1 MSTHCLIGYA
11 FGDKVYFAYCQTDGY
26 PEHMVPILR
35 TIHDGDF
42 LAKKIINAGEFR
54 HLYEDCKVE
63 PYEDAKQ
70 HACSLEEF
78 INDEAGMFSDYRYLY
93 QNCRWKCFGFG
104 PENFDEEDWKELKRD
119 YAELLDLDNRNK
131 DGSYNFYEAPMTDQR
146 QFLVQRICN
155 WDEDSRDNTIMTS
168 SELIHYIDMQDIC
181 SENYKIYEIT
191 EFGMPIEIFYR
202 GWQPG
207 CLIEFADSKGQIILS
222 GYGTDH

>member
-1 MSTHCLIGYA
+1 MSTHCLIGCA

-35 TIHDGDF
+35 TIHDYDF

-54 HLYEDCKVE
+54 HLYENCKVE
-63 PYEDAKQ
+63 PYEDAEQ
-70 HACSLEEF
+70 HTCSLEEF
-78 INDEAGMFSDYRYLY
+78 INNETGIFSDYRYLY
-93 QNCRWKCFGFG
+93 QDCEWKCYGFS
-104 PENFDEEDWKELKRD
+104 PEDYDEEDWKEVKEEYINLF
-119 YAELLDLDNRNK
+119 DLNNRNE

-155 WDEDSRDNTIMTS
+155 WDDDSRDNTIMTS

-191 EFGMPIEIFYR
+191 EFGMLVEIFYR

-207 CLIEFADSKGQIILS
+207 CLIEFADSKGQIVLS